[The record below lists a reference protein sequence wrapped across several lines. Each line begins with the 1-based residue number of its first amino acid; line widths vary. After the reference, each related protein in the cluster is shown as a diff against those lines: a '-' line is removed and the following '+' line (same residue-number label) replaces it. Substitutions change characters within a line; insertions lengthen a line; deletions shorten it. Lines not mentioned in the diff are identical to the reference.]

1 MLHDNINVQNGHLTF
16 AGADT
21 VALAKEY
28 GTPLMLLDEE
38 RIRQRIRMYKREM
51 TRLFGQDSGPL
62 FAGKSLCFKGIYRL
76 AREEDIRIDIVS
88 PGELFTAY
96 EAGFPMERAFFHGNN
111 KTDRDVA
118 FAMEHRIGYFV
129 ADSREELE
137 AISAEASRRGITQK
151 ILLRIT
157 PGIDPHT
164 HAAITTG
171 KVDSKFGAPIET
183 GQAEELVAY
192 ALSLEGVAL
201 EGLHCHIG
209 SQIFEAEPFC
219 RTAEIMVRFLAM
231 IRSKYRCALPLLN
244 LGGGF
249 GVRYVESD
257 PIPDYPALLEAVAGC
272 VHKTAEACKTPMPT
286 VLMEPGR
293 SLVADAGMTLYEVG
307 TVKTIPGY
315 KSYVSVDGGM
325 ADNPRYALYGSAYT
339 FYLANRPCDP
349 CDLVCTVAGRC
360 CESGDLVGEGV
371 SLPHPKR
378 GEILA
383 VAVTGAYNYAMASN
397 YNRLPRP
404 AVLWVRDGR
413 ATVAV
418 RRETYADLI
427 RLDE

>member
-164 HAAITTG
+164 HAAITTSG
-171 KVDSKFGAPIET
+171 AGGAPLPHRLADLR
-183 GQAEELVAY
+183 GG
-192 ALSLEGVAL
+192 ALLPHGRDHGPLFGDDPKQVPLCPAPAQSGWRIRRAL
-201 EGLHCHIG
+201 RGIG
-209 SQIFEAEPFC
+209 S
-219 RTAEIMVRFLAM
+219 
-231 IRSKYRCALPLLN
+231 
-244 LGGGF
+244 
-249 GVRYVESD
+249 
-257 PIPDYPALLEAVAGC
+257 
-272 VHKTAEACKTPMPT
+272 
-286 VLMEPGR
+286 
-293 SLVADAGMTLYEVG
+293 
-307 TVKTIPGY
+307 
-315 KSYVSVDGGM
+315 
-325 ADNPRYALYGSAYT
+325 
-339 FYLANRPCDP
+339 
-349 CDLVCTVAGRC
+349 
-360 CESGDLVGEGV
+360 
-371 SLPHPKR
+371 HP
-378 GEILA
+378 
-383 VAVTGAYNYAMASN
+383 
-397 YNRLPRP
+397 RLPRP
-404 AVLWVRDGR
+404 S
-413 ATVAV
+413 
-418 RRETYADLI
+418 
-427 RLDE
+427 